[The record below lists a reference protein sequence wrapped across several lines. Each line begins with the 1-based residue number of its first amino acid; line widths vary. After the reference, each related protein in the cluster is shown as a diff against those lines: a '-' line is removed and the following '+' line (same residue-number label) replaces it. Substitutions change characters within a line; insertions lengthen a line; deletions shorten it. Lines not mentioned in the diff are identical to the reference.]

1 MGILQT
7 SSITPLREIP
17 HQSLL
22 KLMFLLYIP
31 PPPLFKNTYGVLIS
45 VQQRGPPRVKVTA
58 ISQKPLMVK
67 TMKSPAG
74 IVWHAI
80 ACCKVLVPDIPINN
94 TEKDQIKVAEA
105 SETLNISVQH
115 LQ

>member
-1 MGILQT
+1 
-7 SSITPLREIP
+7 
-17 HQSLL
+17 
-22 KLMFLLYIP
+22 
-31 PPPLFKNTYGVLIS
+31 
-45 VQQRGPPRVKVTA
+45 
-58 ISQKPLMVK
+58 MVK

-105 SETLNISVQH
+105 SETLNISV
-115 LQ
+115 LQLQ